1 MRDVLQQ
8 LGIISK
14 LEGNSVKLELQSSV
28 TTSSSPPSDHSPDR
42 MSVHHHHQLVK
53 RLGQVRGQ
61 LGRVLQRLLA
71 GEVEDILL
79 GNIVV
84 YHGDTV
90 VVAHK
95 GGHGGGSPVDRVG
108 VVGLSAGLHQQ
119 RADLRLGSET
129 GEVET
134 RVIVFVITPIRV
146 STCNTCIILHSTHLK
161 SLHLV

>member
-1 MRDVLQQ
+1 M
-8 LGIISK
+8 
-14 LEGNSVKLELQSSV
+14 
-28 TTSSSPPSDHSPDR
+28 
-42 MSVHHHHQLVK
+42 K

-61 LGRVLQRLLA
+61 LGRVLQGLLA

-95 GGHGGGSPVDRVG
+95 GGHSGGSPVDRVG
-108 VVGLSAGLHQQ
+108 VMGLGAGLHQQ
-119 RADLRLGSET
+119 RADLGLGSEA

-146 STCNTCIILHSTHLK
+146 STFKCIVSHNSQFLK